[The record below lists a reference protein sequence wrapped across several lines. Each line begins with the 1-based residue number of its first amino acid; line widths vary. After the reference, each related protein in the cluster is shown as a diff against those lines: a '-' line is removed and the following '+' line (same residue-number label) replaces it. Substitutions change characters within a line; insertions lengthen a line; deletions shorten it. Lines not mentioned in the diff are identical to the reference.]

1 LADQVRPHLRGFVVG
16 LATGI
21 LGNAA
26 ILVLPQPFRDYLG
39 YFGIGVYLLVAV
51 GLFVWLVLILRNRVR
66 IRADSVRRL
75 LDRLLLPGA
84 VALWIGVQALFGPG
98 VLALA
103 LVVLVAA
110 LLATWGVSELRRWWK
125 ERRHKPSHG

>member
-1 LADQVRPHLRGFVVG
+1 M
-16 LATGI
+16 
-21 LGNAA
+21 
-26 ILVLPQPFRDYLG
+26 LVLPQPFRDYLG

-51 GLFVWLVLILRNRVR
+51 GLVVWLGLILGNRVH

-75 LDRLLLPGA
+75 LDRLLLPGP

-103 LVVLVAA
+103 LVVLIAA

-125 ERRHKPSHG
+125 KGHHKPSRG